1 MRLQLLDPAFAVQVV
16 LGICG
21 VLFALCV
28 LATMYALF
36 TIFERT
42 KALVPE
48 DGDRH
53 LKWGERK
60 AREFDRGW
68 RGFMPPRGE
77 APPPVVV
84 RRLFTGVH
92 YRRVHAFAHCHFRN
106 TSTDITSLS
115 PREHGSLVFRETI
128 FDRYF
133 TNFDQR

>member
-48 DGDRH
+48 DGDRQ

-60 AREFDRGW
+60 AREFDRVW
-68 RGFMPPRGE
+68 RGFM
-77 APPPVVV
+77 APEVK
-84 RRLFTGVH
+84 RLRQLLFGAYLLAFTIGGIMLLLTAIFGT
-92 YRRVHAFAHCHFRN
+92 RVP
-106 TSTDITSLS
+106 T
-115 PREHGSLVFRETI
+115 
-128 FDRYF
+128 
-133 TNFDQR
+133 